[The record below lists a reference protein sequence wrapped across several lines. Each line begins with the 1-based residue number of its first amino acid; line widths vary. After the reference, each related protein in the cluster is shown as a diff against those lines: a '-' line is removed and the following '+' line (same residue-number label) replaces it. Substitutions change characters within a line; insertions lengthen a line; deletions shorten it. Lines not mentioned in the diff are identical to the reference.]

1 MDFMSRL
8 RKKTY
13 ISYTLKRGKELGNE
27 AVEEDKKE
35 NYEAACRL
43 YLSAAEA
50 MNHAIRYEELNETTF
65 QRMRERADAYLERSE
80 ELKKYLAAEHMKRN
94 VTDISGESP
103 RKEDFKEDEEEEE
116 EEKEEEEEEEEYSS
130 DLQQRLDIVQKP
142 YVKWCDVFG
151 LREAK
156 QILGEAFIMPL
167 KFPHLFTGK
176 RKPWKS
182 ILLYGP
188 PGTGKTL
195 LVQALASSVP
205 SSTFIFLSN
214 YLDESDSFLKDLFKN
229 KRAQSPKLILVDEI
243 DAVFNLEST
252 RGMRMELFT
261 YHMEGR
267 DCSDGILILATT
279 NKPWLLNEPLL
290 KRFEKKIYTSFPNW
304 TDRLQILK
312 FCLGDAPHCLT
323 EKNLEELATKTEG
336 YSGDDISAF
345 VRDAL
350 MQSIR
355 KVNAAT
361 HYKRSD
367 MLLSLARSKP
377 TTTEY
382 GLRRYEYFQKYS
394 C

>member
-1 MDFMSRL
+1 MSIIHDATKKLTVTERL
-8 RKKTY
+8 VDLFLNNGFYVKTTEKDIY
-13 ISYTLKRGKELGNE
+13 FIYTKN
-27 AVEEDKKE
+27 
-35 NYEAACRL
+35 
-43 YLSAAEA
+43 
-50 MNHAIRYEELNETTF
+50 EELNETTF

-336 YSGDDISAF
+336 VTCFSLWLGRNLLQLNTVSEDMNIFKNTLADYKSFWSCTDIKLF
-345 VRDAL
+345 PFEPHIMKMMYINQVL
-350 MQSIR
+350 LTC
-355 KVNAAT
+355 VNAA
-361 HYKRSD
+361 
-367 MLLSLARSKP
+367 
-377 TTTEY
+377 
-382 GLRRYEYFQKYS
+382 
-394 C
+394 